1 VLGGRPGPTL
11 FYLGINL
18 GAFVGPLI
26 TGLLQTRAGFHYGF
40 GAAAVGMALGPA
52 QYVAFRRN
60 LGTHGRNIPN
70 SFQRS
75 VIGWVIGAIVSGLLV
90 IVVSVTT
97 TLASES
103 FRAQMMALHFFS
115 VGLGTSMSGVH

>member
-1 VLGGRPGPTL
+1 
-11 FYLGINL
+11 
-18 GAFVGPLI
+18 
-26 TGLLQTRAGFHYGF
+26 
-40 GAAAVGMALGPA
+40 
-52 QYVAFRRN
+52 
-60 LGTHGRNIPN
+60 
-70 SFQRS
+70 

-115 VGLGTSMSGVH
+115 VGLGTSMSGVHKSTPVSAWPSRDRARNRNCAQAR